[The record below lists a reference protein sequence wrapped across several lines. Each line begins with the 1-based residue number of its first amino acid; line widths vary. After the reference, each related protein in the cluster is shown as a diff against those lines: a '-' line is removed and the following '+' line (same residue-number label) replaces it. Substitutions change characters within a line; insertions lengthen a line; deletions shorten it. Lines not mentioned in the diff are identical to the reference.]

1 MKGQTT
7 GVTTA
12 SKWRWVFSGGGKP
25 PARQAPLGGSDLYFT
40 GHEDGRV
47 RVWDATG
54 NVPGLLATVPFDSG
68 GPGVRLR
75 PVSCFQV
82 RGAPWLL
89 PLRLLLQ
96 AWGLSSFGG
105 GGGRDL
111 AKGSSATR
119 FCQSLP
125 SGVAFGV
132 LGAEPVGK
140 SLHC

>member
-1 MKGQTT
+1 MTNAAG
-7 GVTTA
+7 TA

-25 PARQAPLGGSDLYFT
+25 AARQAPLGGSDLYFT

-82 RGAPWLL
+82 REASPGCCFQG
-89 PLRLLLQ
+89 LLLQ
-96 AWGLSSFGG
+96 A
-105 GGGRDL
+105 
-111 AKGSSATR
+111 
-119 FCQSLP
+119 
-125 SGVAFGV
+125 
-132 LGAEPVGK
+132 LGAHQLGGVWPK
-140 SLHC
+140 AA